1 MAMSASTIN
10 TVTGPI
16 NPSELGVVLMHEHPF
31 VQFGGAGP
39 ESLGPGP
46 RRDEIVAVCVD
57 QIHRLREFGVATVVD
72 PTTFDLGRNIPLIA
86 EISAKTGFHFVCATG
101 IYSTAA
107 YAQIRQDIGDGP
119 DAVAEMFV
127 REITEG
133 IGDTGIRAGIIKVV
147 TTYPTVGETE
157 HLLLLAAAKAA
168 VETGV
173 PITTHTEGILGDEQQ
188 RILTGAGVPAS
199 RIIVGHSCGSTD
211 FDYHRGIVR
220 GGSYLG
226 FDRFGMENAM
236 PDEVRVASLVKLIQA
251 GFTHRLLVSHDS
263 VWYWGGSGP
272 GAVQNW
278 QPGNFFARIV
288 PMLRQRGITDEQ
300 IRIMLEENP
309 QRFFEGETEATG

>member
-1 MAMSASTIN
+1 MRKSTIN
-10 TVTGPI
+10 TVTGTMSPA
-16 NPSELGVVLMHEHPF
+16 ELGVVLMHEHPF

-39 ESLGPGP
+39 ASLRPGP
-46 RRDEIVAVCVD
+46 KRDEIVAVCVD
-57 QIHRLREFGVATVVD
+57 NIHRIRALGVTSIVD
-72 PTTFDLGRNIPLIA
+72 PTTFDLGRNIPLMA
-86 EISAKTGFHFVCATG
+86 EIGAKTGFHIICATG

-107 YAQIRQDIGDGP
+107 YGQMRRDIGDGP
-119 DAVAEMFV
+119 DAVAEMFI

-133 IGDTGIRAGIIKVV
+133 IDDTGIRAGIIKVV
-147 TTYPTVGETE
+147 TTYPTVEETE

-199 RIIVGHSCGSTD
+199 QIIVGHSCGTTD
-211 FDYHRGIVR
+211 FAYHRGIVS

-236 PDEVRVASLVKLIQA
+236 PDEVRVGALVKLISA
-251 GFTHRLLVSHDS
+251 GYTHRLMVSHDS
-263 VWYWGGSGP
+263 VWYWGDSGP
-272 GAVQNW
+272 GAEQNW
-278 QPGNFFARIV
+278 QPGNFFVRIV
-288 PMLRQRGITDEQ
+288 PMLKRDGVTDEQ

-309 QRFFEGETEATG
+309 KRFFEGEAEGPD